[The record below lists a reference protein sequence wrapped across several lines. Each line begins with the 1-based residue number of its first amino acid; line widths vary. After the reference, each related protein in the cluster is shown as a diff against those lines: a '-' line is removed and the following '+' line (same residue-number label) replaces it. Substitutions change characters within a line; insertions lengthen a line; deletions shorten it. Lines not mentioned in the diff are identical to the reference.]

1 MIIGL
6 LQVEILIP
14 GCNSLKEKRSVLKRH
29 LYRIR
34 KTYNVSVAETG
45 KNDVWRRAEL
55 GFIMINSLKD
65 PIERTLRLILSELN
79 ESRDIEVLFDK
90 IELL

>member
-1 MIIGL
+1 MIIGV

-14 GCNSLKEKRSVLKRH
+14 GCNSLKEKRSVIKRH
-29 LYRIR
+29 LFRIR
-34 KTYNVSVAETG
+34 KNHNVAVAETG

-55 GFIMINSLKD
+55 SFITINSLKD
-65 PIERTLRLILSELN
+65 PIERTLRFILSELN
-79 ESRDIEVLFDK
+79 ESPDIEVLSDK